1 MKFASALCGAVL
13 LAAPVLPAGTVP
25 AGLLNSVTTPKEI
38 NADHFIS
45 SERNGDVF
53 TLKSPSTELSVDAA
67 GLGITV
73 SRDGAEWSI
82 LPPEPFTVRLPDGT
96 EKTVDCSAARSRRAE
111 IQQFAG
117 IRGVRIT
124 LSEFVADAT
133 PLDLTVRLFA
143 GIDWPTG
150 DVVFELRPDETKT
163 ALRRASWPGSIDG
176 SKAEEAVIPHKQGL
190 RIPRDW
196 PKALDAPYGDADK
209 FAFAYSHTLYM
220 PWWGF
225 SKNGKSAMMV
235 LETPNDGGC
244 YFRHTPESGTRITP
258 KWVHSLGRMSYTRR
272 ARLKLLDGNYVQMAK
287 AYRAAAIENGTFRSL
302 KEKIAQTPSVAKL
315 IGSPIV
321 HTTALFTDM
330 NRGTD
335 WMITYAEH
343 LKRLARLK
351 SMGLEKLYVH
361 LDGIG
366 YRGYDNLEP
375 DQLPVGAKPGGP
387 AGLKSMI
394 DYCHEQGWLFAYH
407 QQYRDMYLDS
417 PSCDRE
423 LLVRR
428 EDGTNHFETTW
439 AGGRNGVLCSWLAL
453 DYVRRNNTFLADTGL
468 APDGCYLDVFAIV
481 YGDECYHPE
490 HRMNRTDC
498 YEARRKCFD
507 YIRDKFGIVSSEEP
521 VDWAVRSL
529 HLVHHAM
536 WGVDGER
543 NTFAQPVPLFNLVYH
558 DALVTPFET
567 GRKRGSYYY
576 AKSEIPFLHALISA
590 GMPYL
595 DEEASAEDM
604 EAAKIVAELHGRV
617 GLLEM
622 TNHEMLSPDGRRQR
636 AAYGDGT
643 VVTVDQE
650 TGDWEIAYPDKT
662 VRGNAVNW
670 KTN

>member
-1 MKFASALCGAVL
+1 
-13 LAAPVLPAGTVP
+13 
-25 AGLLNSVTTPKEI
+25 
-38 NADHFIS
+38 
-45 SERNGDVF
+45 
-53 TLKSPSTELSVDAA
+53 
-67 GLGITV
+67 
-73 SRDGAEWSI
+73 
-82 LPPEPFTVRLPDGT
+82 
-96 EKTVDCSAARSRRAE
+96 
-111 IQQFAG
+111 
-117 IRGVRIT
+117 
-124 LSEFVADAT
+124 
-133 PLDLTVRLFA
+133 
-143 GIDWPTG
+143 
-150 DVVFELRPDETKT
+150 
-163 ALRRASWPGSIDG
+163 
-176 SKAEEAVIPHKQGL
+176 
-190 RIPRDW
+190 
-196 PKALDAPYGDADK
+196 
-209 FAFAYSHTLYM
+209 
-220 PWWGF
+220 
-225 SKNGKSAMMV
+225 
-235 LETPNDGGC
+235 
-244 YFRHTPESGTRITP
+244 
-258 KWVHSLGRMSYTRR
+258 
-272 ARLKLLDGNYVQMAK
+272 
-287 AYRAAAIENGTFRSL
+287 
-302 KEKIAQTPSVAKL
+302 
-315 IGSPIV
+315 
-321 HTTALFTDM
+321 
-330 NRGTD
+330 
-335 WMITYAEH
+335 MITYAEH